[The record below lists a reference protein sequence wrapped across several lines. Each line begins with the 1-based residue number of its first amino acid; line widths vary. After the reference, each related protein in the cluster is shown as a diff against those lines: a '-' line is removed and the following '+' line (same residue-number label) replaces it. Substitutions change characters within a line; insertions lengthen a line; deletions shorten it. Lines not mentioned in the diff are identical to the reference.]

1 MNTRRPTPDLSS
13 PSDPV
18 TPYGNP
24 ALSAEQAVVPPMDH
38 EQAREAVSAGWT
50 GEVLGSLS
58 RLVEIPA
65 LSPAYDASWE
75 QNGHLRDAVEHV
87 RAWVESRGL
96 PGAKC
101 EIVQLDGRSPL
112 LLVDVPA
119 TPGATESG
127 TVLLYGHL
135 DKQPPHG
142 DWSDGL
148 GPWRAVVREGR
159 LYGRG
164 SVDDGYSAYVATT
177 AVEALHAAGGQH
189 ARVVLLLETAEES
202 ASPDLPAYLEHLAG
216 RLGEVS
222 LVVCLD
228 SGGLDHERLWLT
240 TSLRGFLQATV
251 TVRVLETSVHSGVAS
266 GIVPS
271 SFRVMRM
278 LLDRIEDSTTGEIK
292 MPEMNVAIPDDRR
305 AEAEAL
311 AALEPRGVAAR
322 FPLAEGMRVASDDDV
337 ELILNNTWRPAL
349 SVIGASGLPDP
360 SVAGAVL
367 RDSTSLRLSLRL
379 PPTVDAE
386 VARAALVRAL
396 TTDVPYGAQ
405 VEVGDFL
412 TGNGWHAPAHEPWL
426 ASALAKVGDRVFGKP
441 ARSAG
446 LGGGIPFMELL
457 GRTYP
462 RAQFVVTGAVGSDS
476 NMHVPDEWL
485 NLGFAQRLT
494 VAVAHILDEHAR
506 RPAD

>member
-1 MNTRRPTPDLSS
+1 MAGMVVSMNHEKISET
-13 PSDPV
+13 V
-18 TPYGNP
+18 TAGW
-24 ALSAEQAVVPPMDH
+24 ADEVVP
-38 EQAREAVSAGWT
+38 
-50 GEVLGSLS
+50 SLS
-58 RLVEIPA
+58 GLVEIPA
-65 LSPAYDASWE
+65 LSPAYDTSWE
-75 QNGHLRDAVEHV
+75 RSGHLRDAVGHV
-87 RAWVESRGL
+87 RDWITSRRL
-96 PGAKC
+96 PGATC
-101 EIVQLDGRSPL
+101 EVLHLTGRSPL

-119 TPGATESG
+119 TSGATQTG

-148 GPWRAVVREGR
+148 GPWRPVVRDGR

-164 SVDDGYSAYVATT
+164 AVDDGYSAYAATM

-189 ARVVLLLETAEES
+189 ARAVLLLETGEES
-202 ASPDLPAYLEHLAG
+202 GSPDLPAYLEHLAD

-228 SGGLDHERLWLT
+228 SGGMDHERMWLT
-240 TSLRGFLQATV
+240 TSLRGAVQATV
-251 TVRVLETSVHSGVAS
+251 TVRVLETSVHSGMAS

-278 LLDRIEDSTTGEIK
+278 LLDRVEDASTGAVK
-292 MPEMNVAIPDDRR
+292 VPEMNAAIPDEARG
-305 AEAEAL
+305 EAEAV
-311 AALEPRGVAAR
+311 AALEPHGVAGR
-322 FPLAEGMRVASDDDV
+322 FPMAAGMRAASADDV
-337 ELILNNTWRPAL
+337 ELILNNTWRPTL
-349 SVIGASGLPDP
+349 SVIGAAGLPDP

-367 RDSTSLRLSLRL
+367 RDSTSLRLSFRL

-386 VARAALVRAL
+386 VARAALERIL

-405 VEVGDFL
+405 VQVGDIV
-412 TGNGWHAPAHEPWL
+412 TANGWHAPALEPWL
-426 ASALAKVGDRVFGKP
+426 AATLADVGDQVFGKP
-441 ARSAG
+441 HRSAG

-462 RAQFVVTGAVGSDS
+462 HAQFVVTGAVGSDS

-485 NLGFAQRLT
+485 HLGFAQRLT
-494 VAVAHILDEHAR
+494 EAVAHILHAHAR
-506 RPAD
+506 QRAS